1 MERIIMY
8 GTTWCG
14 DCVRAKA
21 VFENFQIDY
30 DFVNIEEDEMA
41 AQKVMEINN
50 GKKVVPTLI
59 IGKVPYTNPSYS
71 ELQEL
76 IQPYISKED

>member
-1 MERIIMY
+1 MY
-8 GTTWCG
+8 GTTWCA

-21 VFENFQIDY
+21 VFENLQIDY
-30 DFVNIEEDEMA
+30 DFVNIEEDEIA

-50 GKKVVPTLI
+50 GKRIVPTLI
-59 IGKVPYTNPSYS
+59 IGDVPYTNPNYS

-76 IQPYISKED
+76 VQPYVSK

>member
-1 MERIIMY
+1 MY

-21 VFENFQIDY
+21 VFDHYKIDY

-41 AQKVMEINN
+41 AKKVMEINN
-50 GKKVVPTLI
+50 GKRVVPTLI

>member
-1 MERIIMY
+1 METIIMY
-8 GTTWCG
+8 GTTWCA

-21 VFENFQIDY
+21 VLDNLQIEY
-30 DFVNIEEDEMA
+30 DFVNIEEDEIA

-50 GKKVVPTLI
+50 GKRIVPTLI
-59 IGKVPYTNPSYS
+59 IEGIPYTNPNYL

-76 IQPYISKED
+76 IQPYISK